1 MSEADSLVE
10 IPRSDWTKLRDL
22 YVTNDTDP
30 QGYPCIN
37 NFIKWV
43 EKDPELKVK
52 FFSLNGDWEKDGT
65 FVLTVDLE
73 TPLKHLY
80 FNTLSHNLD
89 RATKALECL
98 NVFENKYVFF
108 GFCSRLKP
116 VVEHIGKKY
125 YATKELT
132 TDDTCWYSA
141 SKELI
146 DTFTIEVPSGI
157 TLLNLAV
164 EDAETI
170 NEIWPHRGPGSIK
183 FVRCLIKYNVS
194 LGAYDDSGKL
204 VAWCLRLPIGSLG
217 LLQVLESHKRLGL
230 GSLLVKSMAKK
241 ISALGDQVM
250 APVVTKNT
258 ASRNMFEKIGFRSID
273 TTYWAN

>member
-1 MSEADSLVE
+1 MSDDKLVE
-10 IPRSDWTKLRDL
+10 IHQSDWTKLRDL
-22 YVTNDTDP
+22 YAHRDTDP

-37 NFIKWV
+37 NFINWV
-43 EKDPELKVK
+43 EKDPDLKVK
-52 FFSLNGDWEKDGT
+52 FYSLNGDWEKDGT
-65 FVLTVDLE
+65 FVLTFDLGIP
-73 TPLKHLY
+73 TKHLY
-80 FNTLSHNLD
+80 FNTLSDNLE
-89 RATKALECL
+89 RVTKGLECL
-98 NVFENKYVFF
+98 TFVNGEFNFF

-116 VVEHIGKKY
+116 IVEHINKKFY
-125 YATKELT
+125 STNELAIVET
-132 TDDTCWYSA
+132 VWYGA

-146 DTFTIEVPSGI
+146 DTFTIELPSGI

-170 NEIWPHRGPGSIK
+170 NEIWPHKGPGSIN
-183 FVRCLIKYNVS
+183 FVRLLIRQNTC

-241 ISALGDQVM
+241 ISALGDQVT
-250 APVVTKNT
+250 APVVTANT
-258 ASRNMFEKIGFRSID
+258 ASRNMFEKIGFRPID
-273 TTYWAN
+273 TTYWAG

>member
-1 MSEADSLVE
+1 MSEENSLIE
-10 IPRSDWTKLRDL
+10 IPRSDWTKLQDL
-22 YVTNDTDP
+22 YVHKDTDP

-43 EKDPELKVK
+43 ESDPELKVT
-52 FFSLNGDWEKDGT
+52 FLSLNGDWQKDGT
-65 FVLTVDLE
+65 FILIVDFE
-73 TPLKHLY
+73 VPLKHIY
-80 FNTLSHNLD
+80 FNTLGDNLD
-89 RATKALECL
+89 RVTKALECL
-98 NVFENKYVFF
+98 NSFEKKYIFF
-108 GFCSRLKP
+108 GFSTRLKP
-116 VVEHIGKKY
+116 VVEHIARKY
-125 YATKELT
+125 FTKELFIVET
-132 TDDTCWYSA
+132 LWYSA

-157 TLLNLAV
+157 TLLNLAP

-170 NEIWPHRGPGSIK
+170 NEIWPHRSPGSIT
-183 FVRCLIKYNVS
+183 FVRRLIKYNVS
-194 LGAYDDSGKL
+194 LGAYDDNGKL

-241 ISALGDQVM
+241 ISALGDQVL

-258 ASRNMFEKIGFRSID
+258 ASKGMFEKIGFKSID
-273 TTYWAN
+273 TTYWAD

>member
-1 MSEADSLVE
+1 MSDENSLVE
-10 IPRSDWTKLRDL
+10 IPRSEWTKLRDM
-22 YVTNDTDP
+22 YVQNDTDP

-43 EKDPELKVK
+43 EKEPELKAK
-52 FFSLNGDWEKDGT
+52 FLSLNGDWEKDGT
-65 FVLTVDLE
+65 FVLTVDLG
-73 TPLKHLY
+73 TQFNHIY
-80 FNTLSHNLD
+80 FNTLSDNLE

-98 NVFENKYVFF
+98 NSFENKYVFF

-116 VVEHIGKKY
+116 VVEHIRRKFY
-125 YATKELT
+125 TTKELQIVE
-132 TDDTCWYSA
+132 TCWYSA

-157 TLLNLAV
+157 TLLNLAL

-170 NEIWPHRGPGSIK
+170 NEIWPHRGPDSIN
-183 FVRCLIKYNVS
+183 FVRSLIKYNVC

-204 VAWCLRLPIGSLG
+204 VAWCLRLPIGGLG

-230 GSLLVKSMAKK
+230 GSLLVKAMAKK

-250 APVVTKNT
+250 APVVTKNI

-273 TTYWAN
+273 ITYWAE